1 MLEVAYVPAGRLIRE
16 FETLCSDRGIPFTL
30 ETSVRPPDDTT
41 LFTTSGMQR
50 FKSLFAD
57 PEHQGTL
64 ANVQTCLRLNDLDE
78 IGDATHYLS
87 FRMIGLFSF
96 RMLSLQ
102 DAIDF
107 WLSFLDRVGLP
118 PDHVTIHP
126 DRLVDWSPL
135 YRGRVP
141 VVADPEC
148 RWSDGSIEGYCTE
161 FYVQGIEIGNIV
173 NPLGTCI
180 DCGFGL
186 ERLVGLIEGSSAP
199 GRVPILLDAIE
210 TITASGYRPGAQK
223 QGYLLRKL
231 LRLLGGL
238 APDLDHPLV
247 QAEIARQ
254 RRCMERYERLR
265 TKHPDKDRAWWWDTH
280 GIDLDEVAR

>member
-1 MLEVAYVPAGRLIRE
+1 MEVVYVSAGRLTRE
-16 FETLCSDRGIPFTL
+16 FETYCSDRGIHFSL
-30 ETSVRPPDDTT
+30 DTSVRPPDDTT

-50 FKSLFAD
+50 HKPLFCD
-57 PEHQGTL
+57 PEHTGTL

-96 RMLSLQ
+96 RQLSLQ

-107 WLSFLDRVGLP
+107 WLGFLDRIGLP

-126 DRLVDWSPL
+126 DKLDEWSPL

-141 VVADPEC
+141 IVADPEC

-161 FYVQGIEIGNIV
+161 FYVQGVEVGNIV

-180 DCGFGL
+180 DAGFGL
-186 ERLVGLIEGSSAP
+186 ERLAGLIEGTSAP
-199 GRVPILLDAIE
+199 GRVPILLDAVE
-210 TITASGYRPGAQK
+210 TITASGYRPGPQR

-238 APDLDHPLV
+238 APELDHPLV
-247 QAEIARQ
+247 QAEIGRQ
-254 RRCMERYERLR
+254 RRCIERYRRLQPR
-265 TKHPDKDRAWWWDTH
+265 NLDKSPEWWWDTH
-280 GIDLDEVAR
+280 GIDVSEVEP